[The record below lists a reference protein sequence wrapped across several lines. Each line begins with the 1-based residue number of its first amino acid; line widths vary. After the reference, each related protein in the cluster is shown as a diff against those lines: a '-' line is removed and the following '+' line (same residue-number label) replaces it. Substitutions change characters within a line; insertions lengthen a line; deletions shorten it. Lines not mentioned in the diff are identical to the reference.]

1 MAWTPF
7 RSGQASRLAE
17 PSGTARR
24 GNSFPASRN
33 GGPASGNA
41 SSRSP
46 PVRRH
51 GTQAMPPRIR
61 TARRRG
67 YPSCP
72 DSWRHSLAIRRRRH
86 LRATSCR
93 MNRPTKPTPMTV
105 PASQWRYSTSR
116 SIIPLSPPCPQ
127 REPEFLRQYIRHA
140 YQPRP
145 DALLQLR
152 PCQTS
157 QQQRGRAR
165 RQRGWNQEFGTF
177 ARQNPRRVH
186 ALVGQNGQQLRGR
199 NHHAPLGV
207 GVGDGTLTDAEIR
220 GKIRLRLHAADLA
233 DAGVGRVELM
243 PLHRVL
249 LPRFPPVLVFSYVL
263 QFVFPD
269 DDFEAGSKFHAIPIA
284 FVADD
289 RHSRVTAIGSHEA
302 GAVSDNVPH
311 AAALPMRSFMR
322 PPCGKRA
329 LSSDNNA
336 ASSPFVAQRRTMPL
350 PRLTSLA
357 LPV

>member
-116 SIIPLSPPCPQ
+116 SIIPLSPRLPSANA
-127 REPEFLRQYIRHA
+127 RISSAIHSV
-140 YQPRP
+140 
-145 DALLQLR
+145 ALVSPAR
-152 PCQTS
+152 MRCSSSGP
-157 QQQRGRAR
+157 AR
-165 RQRGWNQEFGTF
+165 RASSSVG
-177 ARQNPRRVH
+177 
-186 ALVGQNGQQLRGR
+186 ALGGN
-199 NHHAPLGV
+199 
-207 GVGDGTLTDAEIR
+207 
-220 GKIRLRLHAADLA
+220 
-233 DAGVGRVELM
+233 
-243 PLHRVL
+243 
-249 LPRFPPVLVFSYVL
+249 
-263 QFVFPD
+263 
-269 DDFEAGSKFHAIPIA
+269 EAGTKNLEPSPVRIHVGFTPSWAKMVNSYA
-284 FVADD
+284 
-289 RHSRVTAIGSHEA
+289 A
-302 GAVSDNVPH
+302 GII
-311 AAALPMRSFMR
+311 MRR
-322 PPCGKRA
+322 
-329 LSSDNNA
+329 L
-336 ASSPFVAQRRTMPL
+336 ASESEMEL
-350 PRLTSLA
+350 
-357 LPV
+357 